1 MTRPN
6 SKTHTARAEPTD
18 QWRPRWL
25 VPLVPVALGAVVLVA
40 ATTTGHLLSG
50 LAWFAALAAVGALS
64 AIAGRFEAARRGR
77 RHVGDERE
85 AIINARAMSIAG
97 TVLVIALTGCSA
109 FTLVRGE
116 STSPYTVL
124 LAVGGITYVVALIA
138 LQAKVK

>member
-6 SKTHTARAEPTD
+6 SKTRTARAEPTN
-18 QWRPRWL
+18 QWRSRWL

-40 ATTTGHLLSG
+40 ATTTGRLLSG
-50 LAWFAALAAVGALS
+50 LAWSVALAAVGALS

-77 RHVGDERE
+77 RQVGDERE
-85 AIINARAMSIAG
+85 AIITARAMSIAG
-97 TVLVIALTGCSA
+97 TVLVITLTGCTA

-116 STSPYTVL
+116 STSPYTAL

-138 LQAKVK
+138 LRKEVT